1 MISMIR
7 FFTPR
12 GWAAIC
18 LAAAIVLIAYA
29 IA

>member
-1 MISMIR
+1 MMSLIR

-18 LAAAIVLIAYA
+18 LATAIVLIAYTVA
-29 IA
+29 